1 MIPVIRGNQT
11 RNIPRLLQG
20 KSSLGKGLHIG
31 GILAQIADGI
41 RLCGGIIGVF
51 LHHFVKIG
59 AILFQRIQ
67 YALRLFLDIGQR
79 SLFRFLC
86 ALGIALVLQGG
97 DGFGILFVEGN

>member
-1 MIPVIRGNQT
+1 MAT
-11 RNIPRLLQG
+11 RPEISPGFCRA
-20 KSSLGKGLHIG
+20 KAALGKGFYIG

-41 RLCGGIIGVF
+41 RLCGRIVGIF
-51 LHHFVKIG
+51 LHYFVKIG
-59 AILFQRIQ
+59 AVLFQRIQ

-97 DGFGILFVEGN
+97 DGFGVLFVEGN